1 MKSKSFNLKKWAK
14 SRAGQQVFICIG
26 FMIIPLLLLFLFTY
40 FPFAEMI
47 KFSFYKMKYT
57 TPIDRREF
65 VGWDNYLDVFRRK
78 DCFGA
83 LKLSLFYMV
92 GALIQLVLALY
103 LATIL
108 SFKVKGGNL
117 FKGLMFFPY
126 LISGIAIGFI
136 FKFFFT
142 RGFVFDTILQW
153 CGFQLENLPY
163 WLKDQSVNNWS
174 LTATSVWRYTG
185 QNMVLFIGAMM
196 SVDSELYE
204 AASLDGANK
213 WEQFKHIILPSIKT
227 IITLNVILSI
237 TGSLSAFEAPFVITT
252 GANGTGTYFVIMNKI
267 AHTSQKVGLASAM
280 SVVLLMIIFI
290 CTILQNVFF
299 KYVFR
304 DAASEDES
312 YKAKKARLKAEK
324 QVIKQIKGEN
334 EERSGEIMSST
345 AAAVKRK
352 NMKHYSVG
360 SIIWIIVEY
369 ASLIFFGFCA
379 IIPIVSCITTAFKTD
394 AEYQNTNVMAFPGSW
409 LNFDNFVNA
418 FKTANMGRAFLNSVI
433 VMVVVLTVSVIVG
446 SQLAYVLNRFKFP
459 GNGFIRNLYTIAAL
473 LPAVAMQVTVYQIM
487 SDLHLVNSL
496 GGYIIMSCGTD
507 VISMYIFIQFME
519 NIPLSLDESAIIDGA
534 NYWQIYWKIMLPL
547 LKPAIVTSCILKGVG
562 VYNEYYAANLYL
574 MRKEIRTMALS
585 LYTFV
590 GPMGSKYNLICAG
603 VIISLLPA
611 LIVFVCCQKQIY
623 SGITAGA
630 VKG

>member
-1 MKSKSFNLKKWAK
+1 
-14 SRAGQQVFICIG
+14 
-26 FMIIPLLLLFLFTY
+26 
-40 FPFAEMI
+40 
-47 KFSFYKMKYT
+47 
-57 TPIDRREF
+57 
-65 VGWDNYLDVFRRK
+65 
-78 DCFGA
+78 
-83 LKLSLFYMV
+83 
-92 GALIQLVLALY
+92 
-103 LATIL
+103 
-108 SFKVKGGNL
+108 
-117 FKGLMFFPY
+117 
-126 LISGIAIGFI
+126 
-136 FKFFFT
+136 
-142 RGFVFDTILQW
+142 
-153 CGFQLENLPY
+153 
-163 WLKDQSVNNWS
+163 
-174 LTATSVWRYTG
+174 
-185 QNMVLFIGAMM
+185 
-196 SVDSELYE
+196 
-204 AASLDGANK
+204 
-213 WEQFKHIILPSIKT
+213 
-227 IITLNVILSI
+227 
-237 TGSLSAFEAPFVITT
+237 
-252 GANGTGTYFVIMNKI
+252 
-267 AHTSQKVGLASAM
+267 
-280 SVVLLMIIFI
+280 
-290 CTILQNVFF
+290 
-299 KYVFR
+299 
-304 DAASEDES
+304 
-312 YKAKKARLKAEK
+312 
-324 QVIKQIKGEN
+324 
-334 EERSGEIMSST
+334 MSST
-345 AAAVKRK
+345 AAVKRK

-409 LNFDNFVNA
+409 LNFDNFV
-418 FKTANMGRAFLNSVI
+418 I

-459 GNGFIRNLYTIAAL
+459 GNGFFRNLYTIAAL

-507 VISMYIFIQFME
+507 VISMYIFFQFME